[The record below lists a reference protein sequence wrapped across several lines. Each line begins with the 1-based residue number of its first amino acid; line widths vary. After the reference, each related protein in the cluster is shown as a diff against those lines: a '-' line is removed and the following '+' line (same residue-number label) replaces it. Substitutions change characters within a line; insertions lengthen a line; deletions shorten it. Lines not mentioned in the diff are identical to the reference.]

1 MGLDTYASRSPD
13 DAVLTAEDSAVF
25 EAAGIE
31 LCGGIY
37 SDGSVSIRGKVYD
50 DLISEVAEISL
61 YQEWI
66 PPDDV
71 ATISRALDEY
81 EAEALVDVWD
91 TADPFR
97 GPHSSV
103 EAGDLQ
109 VFFRLC
115 VERGLGLIGW
125 W

>member
-1 MGLDTYASRSPD
+1 MGLDTYASRSPG
-13 DAVLTAEDSAVF
+13 DATLTAEDSAAF
-25 EAAGIE
+25 EAAGID

-50 DLISEVAEISL
+50 DLICAMAEVSL

-66 PPDDV
+66 PPEV
-71 ATISRALDEY
+71 VVEISAALDAHS
-81 EAEALVDVWD
+81 AEDLAHVWD
-91 TADPFR
+91 AADRFH

-103 EAGDLQ
+103 ETADLQ
-109 VFFRLC
+109 AFFRLC
-115 VERGLGLIGW
+115 AARGLGLIGW